1 MMTWIKIIKMKTE
14 TNIIN
19 ILETEVRLSN
29 RTDVG
34 ILVRWGNQRRME
46 SLYLTGT
53 KQSGNEAVMEEML
66 KWWYDE

>member
-1 MMTWIKIIKMKTE
+1 MKTE

-19 ILETEVRLSN
+19 ILETEVRLGN

-66 KWWYDE
+66 K